1 MTSGPLEAVEALSI
15 ASINVFSWAIF
26 LVGGGL
32 WAFDISGFEEFRS
45 RMRRGMGIGTVRKE
59 MSDEEV
65 EEEIEEWIAGVLVRK
80 EEKERERE
88 RERGRGREGR

>member
-1 MTSGPLEAVEALSI
+1 MEALSI

-32 WAFDISGFEEFRS
+32 WAFDILGFEEFRS
-45 RMRRGMGIGTVRKE
+45 RMRRGMGIGTMREE

-65 EEEIEEWIAGVLVRK
+65 DEEIEEWIAGVLARK
-80 EEKERERE
+80 EGKEQI
-88 RERGRGREGR
+88 RGEGKRKGKRVESE